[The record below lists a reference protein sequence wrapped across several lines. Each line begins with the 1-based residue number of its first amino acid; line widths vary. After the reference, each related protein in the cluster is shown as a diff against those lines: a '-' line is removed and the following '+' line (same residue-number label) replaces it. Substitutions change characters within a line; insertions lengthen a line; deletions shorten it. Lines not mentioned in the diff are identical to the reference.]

1 MLARFQ
7 ALRHLIIL
15 GVLSADGNLAAVGFL
30 AILVEDKN
38 PLTARH
44 TVERALRDDDG
55 LLRLSELQI
64 HIVGLARA
72 DVAGAH
78 ALEDE
83 VDAELAVPHL
93 GIDLAHLQGVTL
105 TILLEGGSQTGLH
118 TVDVMLI
125 HLRLHLVVAEVVDD
139 TYLLSCLYALS

>member
-1 MLARFQ
+1 M
-7 ALRHLIIL
+7 
-15 GVLSADGNLAAVGFL
+15 
-30 AILVEDKN
+30 
-38 PLTARH
+38 
-44 TVERALRDDDG
+44 
-55 LLRLSELQI
+55 LRLSELQI

-83 VDAELAVPHL
+83 VDAELAVPYL
-93 GIDLAHLQGVTL
+93 GINLAHLQGVTL
-105 TILLEGGSQTGLH
+105 AVLLEGSGQPGLH

-125 HLRLHLVVAEVVDD
+125 HLCLHLVVAEVVDD